1 MFTGDTTITVC
12 KIDFLPLISY
22 RFDAGG
28 WFRYDDTVVTETNIN
43 SVRSGSNKANGYIF
57 MYVHKSL
64 WDQCSVKYKNINN
77 NNNNNN
83 NISNNSVQSQEGI
96 CDSSV

>member
-1 MFTGDTTITVC
+1 MSTGDTTITVC

-43 SVRSGSNKANGYIF
+43 SVRLVVTFVVKFY
-57 MYVHKSL
+57 YYWSL
-64 WDQCSVKYKNINN
+64 
-77 NNNNNN
+77 
-83 NISNNSVQSQEGI
+83 QERK
-96 CDSSV
+96 

>member
-43 SVRSGSNKANGYIF
+43 SVRLVVTF
-57 MYVHKSL
+57 V
-64 WDQCSVKYKNINN
+64 VKFYYYLPL
-77 NNNNNN
+77 
-83 NISNNSVQSQEGI
+83 QERK
-96 CDSSV
+96 